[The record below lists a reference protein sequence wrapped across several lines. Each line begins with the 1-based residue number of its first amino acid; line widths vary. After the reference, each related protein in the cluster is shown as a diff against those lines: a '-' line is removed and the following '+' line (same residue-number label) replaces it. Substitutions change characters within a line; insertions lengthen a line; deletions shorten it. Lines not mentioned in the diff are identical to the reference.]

1 VIAVFT
7 LGFEDK
13 KMRNQRNGFSLIELL
28 IVVTIILVL
37 AAIAIPN
44 LLTARMSANEAS
56 AVGSLRTINVAAV
69 TYSATYGD
77 GFPPSL
83 GVLGGP
89 AGTLLPT
96 CDTSLLID
104 STIGGANATIKSG
117 YNFTVYPGIVAVA
130 VQPAGCSNPGF
141 SDGYVVTAWPV
152 NEGSSGVRSF
162 CSDATGVIQFDPTG
176 TPPVA
181 AAGLCPALTPL
192 Q

>member
-1 VIAVFT
+1 MNLASSGWVLASIVAAVCRCETPLVIAVFT
-7 LGFEDK
+7 LGPEDK
-13 KMRNQRNGFSLIELL
+13 KMRKQRNGFSLIELL
-28 IVVTIILVL
+28 IVVTIILVI

-96 CDTSLLID
+96 
-104 STIGGANATIKSG
+104 
-117 YNFTVYPGIVAVA
+117 
-130 VQPAGCSNPGF
+130 
-141 SDGYVVTAWPV
+141 
-152 NEGSSGVRSF
+152 
-162 CSDATGVIQFDPTG
+162 
-176 TPPVA
+176 
-181 AAGLCPALTPL
+181 
-192 Q
+192 